1 MIVNNVAEN
10 GGLEHL
16 VKLRSGPDLSR
27 CRRRNLRRS
36 VQTLLRDSEANS
48 RHQGEVHQAD
58 SWIAL

>member
-48 RHQGEVHQAD
+48 RHQGEAH
-58 SWIAL
+58 